1 MPAGLKDNN
10 KARRN
15 EIKRSMRSCNVTKNV
30 NEIAIKAENLVKSF
44 GTLRAVDG
52 LSLSI
57 NKGEV
62 FGFLGPNGAGKTT
75 SIKMLCGLLRPDSG
89 QVHIASDKP
98 NQSIGV
104 CPQNIVIWENMTC
117 IEQLVFIGEMY
128 GIYSRK
134 AKVKGMELLD
144 VLGLASK
151 TNSLAKTLSG
161 GMQRRLNIAL
171 ALVHEPEIL
180 VLDEP
185 QAGLDPQSR
194 LLVREYINSIKSEIT
209 IILTTHEM
217 DEAEKLSD
225 RICIIDHGKAL
236 ITGTVDEIRKSI
248 GKGDI
253 FEIEI
258 DSNVNTDLMP
268 LLTTEIKSI
277 RSDDEHTVTF
287 VATNS
292 QDTILEVMTIVKSN
306 NIVLRN
312 FKMRSASLEDVFINL
327 TGRRLRE

>member
-1 MPAGLKDNN
+1 
-10 KARRN
+10 
-15 EIKRSMRSCNVTKNV
+15 VTSISNS
-30 NEIAIKAENLVKSF
+30 IAIRADNLVKSF
-44 GTLRAVDG
+44 GSLRAVDG

-89 QVHIASDKP
+89 QVHIASNKLK
-98 NQSIGV
+98 QSIGV
-104 CPQNIVIWENMTC
+104 CPQSIVVWENMTC
-117 IEQLVFIGEMY
+117 IEQLVFMGEMY
-128 GIYSRK
+128 GLSHRK
-134 AKVKGMELLD
+134 AKINGIELLG

-151 TNSLAKTLSG
+151 TNSLAKNLSG
-161 GMQRRLNIAL
+161 GMQRRLNICL
-171 ALVHEPEIL
+171 SLVHEPEIL
-180 VLDEP
+180 ILDEP

-194 LLVREYINSIKSEIT
+194 LLVREYINSIKSKIT
-209 IILTTHEM
+209 IILTTHDM

-225 RICIIDHGKAL
+225 RICIIDHGKTL

-253 FEIEI
+253 FEVEI
-258 DSNVNTDLMP
+258 DGKVKDDLMP
-268 LLTTEIKSI
+268 LLKTVLKSVRI
-277 RSDDEHTVTF
+277 EDEHTIAF
-287 VATNS
+287 VAEDS
-292 QDTILEVMTIVKSN
+292 QDTILELMTVIRSN

-312 FKMRSASLEDVFINL
+312 FKMRIASLEDVFINL

>member
-1 MPAGLKDNN
+1 MTSISN
-10 KARRN
+10 
-15 EIKRSMRSCNVTKNV
+15 S
-30 NEIAIKAENLVKSF
+30 IAIRADNLVKSF
-44 GTLRAVDG
+44 GSLRAVDG

-89 QVHIASDKP
+89 QVHIASNKLK
-98 NQSIGV
+98 QSIGV
-104 CPQNIVIWENMTC
+104 CPQSIVVWENMTC
-117 IEQLVFIGEMY
+117 IEQLVFMGEMY
-128 GIYSRK
+128 GLSHRK
-134 AKVKGMELLD
+134 AKINGIELLG

-151 TNSLAKTLSG
+151 TNSLAKNLSG
-161 GMQRRLNIAL
+161 GMQRRLNICL
-171 ALVHEPEIL
+171 SLVHEPEIL
-180 VLDEP
+180 ILDEP

-194 LLVREYINSIKSEIT
+194 LLVREYINSIKSKIT
-209 IILTTHEM
+209 IILTTHDM

-225 RICIIDHGKAL
+225 RICIIDHGKTL

-253 FEIEI
+253 FEVEI
-258 DSNVNTDLMP
+258 DGKVKDDLMP
-268 LLTTEIKSI
+268 LLKTVLKSVRI
-277 RSDDEHTVTF
+277 EDEHTIAF
-287 VATNS
+287 VAEDS
-292 QDTILEVMTIVKSN
+292 QDTILELMTVIRSN

-312 FKMRSASLEDVFINL
+312 FKMRIASLEDVFINL

>member
-1 MPAGLKDNN
+1 LTNLSSN
-10 KARRN
+10 
-15 EIKRSMRSCNVTKNV
+15 IVIV
-30 NEIAIKAENLVKSF
+30 KAENLVKSF
-44 GTLRAVDG
+44 GTFRAVDG

-57 NKGEV
+57 NRGEV

-89 QVHIASDKP
+89 QIQIASNKSY
-98 NQSIGV
+98 QSIGV
-104 CPQNIVIWENMTC
+104 CPQSIVIWENMSC
-117 IEQLVFIGEMY
+117 IEQLVFMGELY
-128 GIYSRK
+128 GQSHRN
-134 AKVKGMELLD
+134 AKKNGMELLD

-151 TNSLAKTLSG
+151 TNCLAKTLSG

-171 ALVHEPEIL
+171 ALIHEPEIL
-180 VLDEP
+180 ILDEP

-194 LLVREYINSIKSEIT
+194 LLVREYINSIKSKIT
-209 IILTTHEM
+209 IILTTHDM

-236 ITGTVDEIRKSI
+236 ITGTVDEIRKSL

-258 DSNVNTDLMP
+258 DGKVNIDLMP
-268 LLTTEIKSI
+268 LLKTAIKSI
-277 RSDDEHTVTF
+277 RIDDEHTVAF
-287 VATNS
+287 VPENS
-292 QDTILEVMTIVKSN
+292 RDTILEVMTVVKSN
-306 NIVLRN
+306 NIVVRN